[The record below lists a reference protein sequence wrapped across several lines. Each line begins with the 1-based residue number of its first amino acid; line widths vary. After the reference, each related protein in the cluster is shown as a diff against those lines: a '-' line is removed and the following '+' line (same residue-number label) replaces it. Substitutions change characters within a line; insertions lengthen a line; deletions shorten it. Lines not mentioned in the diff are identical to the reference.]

1 MSDFVRERIEH
12 RNESLAERNDLLVA
26 INPEI
31 LKIVERSTSIGMQ
44 VGNSA
49 MLCKMGSKRRRTR
62 AEILEFR
69 ALEESQAASMVDKD
83 ARIRELEQ
91 QVN

>member
-12 RNESLAERNDLLVA
+12 RNLSLAERNDLNVA
-26 INPEI
+26 ISPQI
-31 LKIVERSTSIGMQ
+31 LEVVKNSTSIAMQ

-49 MLCKMGSKRRRTR
+49 MLCKIGSKRRRTR

-69 ALEESQAASMVDKD
+69 SLQESQAAEMIDKD

-91 QVN
+91 QVI